1 MLCVEFPRVLYIDL
15 TEIVQ
20 VVKAVDIVTCASL
33 DLWTLFESVFL
44 FFVQKSAQRLC
55 EPHFSGTKF
64 CVPRMEMSF
73 E

>member
-33 DLWTLFESVFL
+33 DL
-44 FFVQKSAQRLC
+44 
-55 EPHFSGTKF
+55 
-64 CVPRMEMSF
+64 
-73 E
+73 